1 MRLTQPYDRT
11 VHRALRTVPH
21 YRERYAATGTLPPLT
36 RDEAR
41 LRRHLLMPL
50 DAALLPRRDPGRP
63 PRDHVAELR
72 EALRIAGHPVRGVDV
87 YEVARSL
94 RDPVRA
100 YGTTWR
106 VLLDATAETDGGPT
120 RRALPEGPALV
131 VGDPGWADGPYPDG
145 VVGVARFGLAAAA
158 VAPPAPGSLWYEPW
172 LGYLGA
178 VAPDCGELH
187 LDTARVHARALD
199 GSTVLTLLRRR
210 RPTFVHAEPEGGGA
224 FRPERC
230 PRHGGPVLRPV
241 RSPR

>member
-1 MRLTQPYDRT
+1 MRVAQPYDRT

-63 PRDHVAELR
+63 PRAHVAELR

-87 YEVARSL
+87 YEVTRAL

-106 VLLDATAETDGGPT
+106 VLLDATAETDGRPGP
-120 RRALPEGPALV
+120 RALPDGPALV
-131 VGDPGWADGPYPDG
+131 VGDPGWADGPWPDG
-145 VVGVARFGLAAAA
+145 VVAVARFGLAAAGA
-158 VAPPAPGSLWYEPW
+158 RPVPGSLWYEPW

-178 VAPDCGELH
+178 VAVDCGELH
-187 LDTARVHARALD
+187 LDTARVHARTLD
-199 GSTVLTLLRRR
+199 GRTVLTLLKRR

-230 PRHGGPVLRPV
+230 PRHGGPVLRTV
-241 RSPR
+241 RRPR